1 MTNPHHILIRMN
13 SSSLFIFVMKQSIN
27 LNVWIMFT
35 TNDVAKVYDTIL
47 SIPGMNE
54 VVKIDLKISRKN
66 VLLLNQVIERGLSA
80 KDDDKSSVLLSNV
93 PEESL
98 LELKNLSEE
107 CLQKAGLI
115 ELSEKL
121 KALGRDK

>member
-1 MTNPHHILIRMN
+1 ML
-13 SSSLFIFVMKQSIN
+13 
-27 LNVWIMFT
+27 T
-35 TNDVAKVYDTIL
+35 TNDVAKVFDTIL

-66 VLLLNQVIERGLSA
+66 VLLLNHVIERGLSV
-80 KDDDKSSVLLSNV
+80 KGDDKSSVLLTSISQEN
-93 PEESL
+93 L
-98 LELKNLSEE
+98 QELKLVADE

-121 KALGRDK
+121 TTLSDTGK

>member
-1 MTNPHHILIRMN
+1 ML
-13 SSSLFIFVMKQSIN
+13 
-27 LNVWIMFT
+27 T

-54 VVKIDLKISRKN
+54 MVKIDLKMSRKN
-66 VLLLNQVIERGLSA
+66 VLLLNSVIERGLTA
-80 KDDDKSSVLLSNV
+80 KDDDKSSNLLNNV

-98 LELKNLSEE
+98 KELRSLAIE

-121 KALGRDK
+121 NMLGNGK

>member
-1 MTNPHHILIRMN
+1 ML
-13 SSSLFIFVMKQSIN
+13 
-27 LNVWIMFT
+27 T

-54 VVKIDLKISRKN
+54 TVKIDLKMSRKN
-66 VLLLNQVIERGLSA
+66 VLLLNSVIERGLTA
-80 KDDDKSSVLLSNV
+80 KDDDKSSNLLNNV
-93 PEESL
+93 PEENL
-98 LELKNLSEE
+98 KELRAMASD

-121 KALGRDK
+121 NMLGNGK